1 MLRRAI
7 SVGLLL
13 AASVSVLATQ
23 DDTTFDPKPTRPYVP
38 PSAEP
43 PRFAPP
49 GSDAHRRVLYGFDE
63 GNPVHPGA
71 NEFATH
77 VAQEIAFF
85 IRTQRIERVEVI
97 GFADG
102 IPNPGVPYTI
112 ELVPDQCRSTV
123 NSASL
128 NDEQLAF
135 LRGCMISFLI
145 AQRIEQPLAGGVS
158 WKNNQFD
165 EPDGG
170 LIGPAYRK
178 VVVNIYFSR
187 GGE

>member
-1 MLRRAI
+1 
-7 SVGLLL
+7 
-13 AASVSVLATQ
+13 VL
-23 DDTTFDPKPTRPYVP
+23 D
-38 PSAEP
+38 
-43 PRFAPP
+43 
-49 GSDAHRRVLYGFDE
+49 GFDE

-71 NEFATH
+71 NEFATD

-85 IRTQRIERVEVI
+85 TRNRRIDRVEVI

-112 ELVPDQCRSTV
+112 ELVPDQCKKIV
-123 NSASL
+123 NSTSL

-145 AQRIEQPLAGGVS
+145 AQRFEEPLAGGVS
-158 WKNNQFD
+158 WENNQFD

-170 LIGPAYRK
+170 LTGPAYRK

-187 GGE
+187 G